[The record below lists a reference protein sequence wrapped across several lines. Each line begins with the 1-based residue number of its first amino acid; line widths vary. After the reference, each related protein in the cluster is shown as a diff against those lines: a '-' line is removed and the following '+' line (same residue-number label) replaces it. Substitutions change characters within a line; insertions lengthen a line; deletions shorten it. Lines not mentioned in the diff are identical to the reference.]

1 MVDNFDI
8 TKKGPSSSLNQFPI
22 RSKGKQ
28 STTGR
33 DSNYRVKKEL
43 SAKKSYPKRNFNR
56 YKYQFKVASK
66 KTINLYDPPS
76 NASNDDPNDQ
86 SSSIEEFIIKFVLIT
101 SNSILLKFLFF
112 GFDLISLC
120 LFLALLHSWLL
131 SFYLLLFAFP
141 FYLLRLLSSR
151 GHFSLLHLL
160 FNLLISLLF

>member
-86 SSSIEEFIIKFVLIT
+86 SSSIEEFIIDDGLKST
-101 SNSILLKFLFF
+101 SAFTGKKSIKLNKTTDSNHPKSATCRYKPKPRQNSINEVSKSKETWFVAKL
-112 GFDLISLC
+112 
-120 LFLALLHSWLL
+120 
-131 SFYLLLFAFP
+131 
-141 FYLLRLLSSR
+141 
-151 GHFSLLHLL
+151 
-160 FNLLISLLF
+160 